1 MSDNKTVLE
10 RFKEIKEGI
19 KILETETGEKAI
31 EAKKRIQENMDELDA
46 YFGELERKYYQ
57 ENYDPEELRV
67 FPNRNRKRH

>member
-1 MSDNKTVLE
+1 MSDNKTILE
-10 RFKEIKEGI
+10 RFKEVKEGI

-31 EAKKRIQENMDELDA
+31 EAKKRIQENMDELDV
-46 YFGELERKYYQ
+46 YFGELEEKYYQ

>member
-31 EAKKRIQENMDELDA
+31 EAKKRIQENMDELDV
-46 YFGELERKYYQ
+46 YFGELEEKYYQ

-67 FPNRNRKRH
+67 FPNRNKKRH

>member
-1 MSDNKTVLE
+1 MSDNKTILE
-10 RFKEIKEGI
+10 RFKEVKEGI

-46 YFGELERKYYQ
+46 YFGELEEKYYQ

-67 FPNRNRKRH
+67 FPNRNKKRH